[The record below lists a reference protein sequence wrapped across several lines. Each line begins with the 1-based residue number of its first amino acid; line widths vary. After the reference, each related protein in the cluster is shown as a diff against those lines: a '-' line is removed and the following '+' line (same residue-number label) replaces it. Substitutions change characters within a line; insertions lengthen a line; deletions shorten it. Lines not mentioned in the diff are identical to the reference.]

1 MSLLNNK
8 FFCGATLTRKI
19 LLFTLIAV
27 FLMCHVLNCLSKGKD
42 SHLPFYI
49 KKNGKKYYG
58 YIDRNGKIKIPP
70 VYSYAEDFSEGL
82 AAVKFNGEWG
92 YIDKQGNIIIEP
104 QFERANEF
112 CEGLAAVKING
123 KYGFIDKTGNVA
135 ISPKYEFVPFGE
147 FSGGFAI
154 VNEEINGKD
163 NFIDKK
169 GNFIRKDNFDHILP
183 FSEGLAPVEV
193 RGKWGFTSSE
203 GKLVI
208 PFKFDKAYTFS
219 EGLAV
224 VVVKSQ
230 CGYID
235 KSGKF
240 HIQPS
245 FDGAGEFSEG
255 LAAVKKGKLWGY
267 INKKGDVVINPKFHS
282 VSNFSEGLANIR
294 LEEGVN
300 CFIDRKGRIKFCPD
314 IPGSGDFLGGIA
326 RIVLPQL
333 GGESIVQY
341 YNKSGK
347 LIWES
352 PED

>member
-8 FFCGATLTRKI
+8 FFCGFQLTRKI
-19 LLFTLIAV
+19 LLFALMTV
-27 FLMCHVLNCLSKGKD
+27 FLMCPPLTCLLKGQD
-42 SHLPFYI
+42 LYLPFYK
-49 KKNGKKYYG
+49 KKNGKKCYG

-70 VYSYAEDFSEGL
+70 AYSSAEDFSEGL
-82 AAVKFNGEWG
+82 AAVKLKGKWG
-92 YIDKQGNIIIEP
+92 YIDKKGNIDIEP
-104 QFERANEF
+104 RFERANEF

-135 ISPKYEFVPFGE
+135 IPPKYEFVPFGK

-154 VNEEINGKD
+154 VNEAINGKD

-193 RGKWGFTSSE
+193 RGKWGFISSE
-203 GKLVI
+203 GKPVI

-219 EGLAV
+219 EALAV

-235 KSGKF
+235 KSGEF

-245 FDGAGEFSEG
+245 FDGAGKFSEG
-255 LAAVKKGKLWGY
+255 LAAVKKGKVWGY
-267 INKKGDVVINPKFHS
+267 INKKGDVVIEPKFHS
-282 VSNFSEGLANIR
+282 VSHFSEGLANVR
-294 LEEGVN
+294 LEEGVY
-300 CFIDRKGRIKFCPD
+300 CFIDTKGRIKFCPD
-314 IPGSGDFLGGIA
+314 IDGRGNFKDGIV
-326 RIVLPQL
+326 RIVWPQL
-333 GGESIVQY
+333 EGQSIVHY